1 MKLFWKSFFIM
12 QIMFFFSQ
20 TLWADRLE
28 ELLKQDFT
36 AQQTIQIKFFVN
48 KRLYAFEGHK
58 PKLAEIEKD
67 KARVWEITGKIV
79 PWAIFEGLKPDEVAR
94 IIVYMFHAEKAG
106 AAFLDS
112 EDLIPLVASKNIPL
126 TDFIFMVQYNREV
139 KRAQI
144 PEPIRQ
150 LFLTS
155 AVEKGW
161 DGPSILAG
169 GRALLLAKSSGMDL
183 NKAASLLLKKIP
195 AKGSKVSSQQMISIV
210 KKAINFRPETQ
221 NLLQAE
227 KLLENLADL
236 QKLVQTTP
244 DSPAQLK
251 NIVET
256 TQKLDNQ
263 TQKISQIEKPK
274 VPVTTNEIKKEKGL
288 IPDLDTKPG
297 KLLKKDWKTLDLSIL
312 MKVIQGW
319 LGTPYRYGGKD
330 RGGID
335 CSGFTRIVMI
345 DQRIGVPTD
354 EIGHGTVG
362 QKQIGST
369 VAKGNLRAGDL
380 VFFSASPN
388 ASKITHVGIVT
399 SNKTFSHSC
408 NAGVIHDELTKKHWS
423 QRYVL
428 SRRIFANVIK

>member
-1 MKLFWKSFFIM
+1 
-12 QIMFFFSQ
+12 
-20 TLWADRLE
+20 
-28 ELLKQDFT
+28 
-36 AQQTIQIKFFVN
+36 
-48 KRLYAFEGHK
+48 
-58 PKLAEIEKD
+58 
-67 KARVWEITGKIV
+67 
-79 PWAIFEGLKPDEVAR
+79 
-94 IIVYMFHAEKAG
+94 MFHAEKAG